1 MKEYR
6 LLRER
11 YFISTIV
18 IAIILILFFTLPS
31 LYVIIF
37 YSHRFGD
44 ESIGGIIGYVL
55 SIVVPIIYLVYTIYV
70 DKLRKKF
77 LKNGMKYDG
86 IILGGDST
94 TGRGATFHL
103 HVKFKKENE
112 FIIIRTKAYSDNPG
126 NMLVSDKCVVY
137 EINNKYYVDGYQV
150 KTNKNQK
157 YMLFDMKRKF
167 EK

>member
-77 LKNGMKYDG
+77 LKNGMK
-86 IILGGDST
+86 I
-94 TGRGATFHL
+94 
-103 HVKFKKENE
+103 
-112 FIIIRTKAYSDNPG
+112 
-126 NMLVSDKCVVY
+126 
-137 EINNKYYVDGYQV
+137 
-150 KTNKNQK
+150 
-157 YMLFDMKRKF
+157 
-167 EK
+167 